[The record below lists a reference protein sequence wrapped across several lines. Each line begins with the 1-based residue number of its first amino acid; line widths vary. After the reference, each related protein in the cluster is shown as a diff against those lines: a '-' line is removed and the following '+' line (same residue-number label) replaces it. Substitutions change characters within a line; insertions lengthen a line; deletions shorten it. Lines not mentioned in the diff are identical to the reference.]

1 MVIKIKKNIGLALGG
16 GAVLGAAHVGVLR
29 AIDEYNIRI
38 NFITGTSIGA
48 FVAALF
54 AFGKTWKE
62 IESIALELK
71 WMDISSVTLSKYALL
86 SNEKLGE
93 LLIKHIG
100 NKNIE
105 DAEIPLAFIATDI
118 SNGEKVVLN
127 KGNIAI
133 AVMASACIP
142 GIFKPVEMDGRMLVD
157 GGIAENI
164 PVKTVREM
172 GAKFIIGVDLNAMH
186 TYQKPN
192 NILDIILNS
201 FHFLIQKTDK
211 FQTKKANILLQPDL
225 SKYSGSDTKN
235 VQELMQKGY
244 EEATESLRNR
254 FLKNQLKNKNS

>member
-1 MVIKIKKNIGLALGG
+1 MKIKNNKKIGLALGG

-29 AIDEYNIRI
+29 ALNEHNIQI

-71 WMDISSVTLSKYALL
+71 WMDITSITLSKYDLL

-100 NKNIE
+100 NRNIE

-118 SNGEKVVLN
+118 SSGEKVVLDT
-127 KGNIAI
+127 GNIAI

-142 GIFKPVEMDGRMLVD
+142 GIFKPIEINGKMLVD

-164 PVKTVREM
+164 PVKTIREM
-172 GAKFIIGVDLNAMH
+172 GAKFIIGVDLNAKH

-192 NILDIILNS
+192 NILDVIMNS

-211 FQTKKANILLQPDL
+211 FQTKKADLLFQPDL
-225 SKYSGSDTKN
+225 SKFNGSDTKY
-235 VQELMQKGY
+235 VQELMEKGY
-244 EEATESLRNR
+244 EEANEGLRKSFRKTTGSLN
-254 FLKNQLKNKNS
+254 